1 MTLKQAFT
9 EWAAIPE
16 NTPLAASS
24 RSAVDAV
31 LLKRHGGDDVRQ
43 FSDISVRA
51 LMQDCTA
58 TQAMKTKAA
67 SVLVHVLTFA
77 ADRGEC
83 LMPDFD
89 YTIARMTCNDKSPKE
104 PVPTKES
111 RSKVLANET
120 VSEVVAEEASGDQS
134 PEPPSGRDEFG
145 QFTKGMKPWNAG
157 GVGYFG
163 GGHKPVP
170 VCQLHPDTLEVVARF
185 DNIASAARETG
196 IRNIGRAIND
206 RKHSGGFFWCRQ
218 GEEEDFT
225 PGYKKGPMTQTWSRR
240 KNAKGKP
247 VKTRNCRAMKKIPV
261 PAEDPENIGRGK
273 PDGGKPAVVE
283 ERRGLMQETDSPAG
297 ENQAP
302 LSVFSDAELRAEL
315 ERRGWYGTLY
325 QRLEFIVDRH
335 KTENI

>member
-1 MTLKQAFT
+1 MTLRQAFT
-9 EWAAIPE
+9 QWAAIPE
-16 NTPLAASS
+16 NTALAASC
-24 RSAVDAV
+24 RSAVNAV
-31 LLKRHGGDDVRQ
+31 LLKRYGDDDVIH
-43 FSDISVRA
+43 FSAPVFVRA
-51 LMQDCTA
+51 LMQDCTEA
-58 TQAMKTKAA
+58 QDVKTKAA
-67 SVLVHVLTFA
+67 SILVHVLNFA

-120 VSEVVAEEASGDQS
+120 VSEVVAEEASGDLS

-157 GVGYFG
+157 GVDYFG
-163 GGHKPVP
+163 GGRKPVP
-170 VCQLHPDTLEVVARF
+170 VCQLHPETLEVVGRF
-185 DNIASAARETG
+185 VNMAAAHRETG
-196 IRNIGRAIND
+196 AWDLYRAIRD
-206 RKHSGGFFWCRQ
+206 RKMSGGFFWCRQ

-225 PGYKKGPMTQTWSRR
+225 PGYKKGPKTRTWSRR
-240 KNAKGKP
+240 KKAKGKP
-247 VKTRNCRAMKKIPV
+247 AKSAGKRKKV
-261 PAEDPENIGRGK
+261 SPAEGPENIGRGK

-283 ERRGLMQETDSPAG
+283 ERRSLMPESDSPAPR
-297 ENQAP
+297 NQAP

-325 QRLEFIVDRH
+325 QRLEFVVDRH